1 MTSRLK
7 MLFNSTVLNFL
18 AIIFI
23 IGNLS
28 FVIFNNPI
36 AAQVELLA
44 IIGIVFYLA
53 WFIAAKPA
61 SVHTNRWVSRC
72 ACGIFWVTLLAVG
85 LKFDLPMLLGI
96 VSAAAAVTFIGFAL
110 NASYSSLADVQEVE
124 VQKIYLTDDKQ
135 TSHIK

>member
-18 AIIFI
+18 AIIF
-23 IGNLS
+23 
-28 FVIFNNPI
+28 
-36 AAQVELLA
+36 
-44 IIGIVFYLA
+44 
-53 WFIAAKPA
+53 
-61 SVHTNRWVSRC
+61 
-72 ACGIFWVTLLAVG
+72 WVTLLAVG
-85 LKFDLPMLLGI
+85 IKFDLPMLLGI